1 MYIFLS
7 IQNNSLNI
15 WALQNDL
22 NSKCLRFSYR
32 YLNLEMYI
40 SNIEAHI
47 GCLISNA
54 KMYECI
60 NIKSIDYEYISLHET
75 SKLRRLIRQ
84 SNVYY

>member
-1 MYIFLS
+1 
-7 IQNNSLNI
+7 
-15 WALQNDL
+15 
-22 NSKCLRFSYR
+22 
-32 YLNLEMYI
+32 MYI

-60 NIKSIDYEYISLHET
+60 YIKSIDYEYISLHET

-84 SNVYY
+84 SNKVENVVTRLLLNDHETTNCSSVSPYIQTIV